1 MTQSL
6 FIISVPCWS
15 GDNLIYGGKIKPGEM
30 LTWAG
35 PDLHQLLH
43 NLPVMPHNEKVYNF
57 SRLIINKFQKQPLL
71 RKRL

>member
-6 FIISVPCWS
+6 FIFSVPCWS

-35 PDLHQLLH
+35 PDLHQLIYCTTF
-43 NLPVMPHNEKVYNF
+43 P
-57 SRLIINKFQKQPLL
+57 
-71 RKRL
+71 